1 MAIFGSKRDAVEKA
15 KREAEAEHA
24 KVQAAA
30 ERVASEQRRIE
41 EAQIATVE
49 IDTRVKQSDPDEP
62 RFARLVADRTTA
74 QARVEAL
81 EVRAASARDA
91 LAAAEQK
98 AAEADLRAWELEF
111 ADVKAAV
118 IAEDAQAYETM
129 YGARA
134 RIRKHVAT
142 LNDLIPRASEL
153 EEKIRRACDLEPR
166 PAYQPRNQFG
176 SGWASFGEDEEN
188 ILQVAA
194 GLVHQKDAEEY
205 AEARE
210 RAAAEILAAREAR

>member
-1 MAIFGSKRDAVEKA
+1 MAIFGNKRDAVEKA

-30 ERVASEQRRIE
+30 ERVASEQRRVE
-41 EAQIATVE
+41 EAQTATVE

-81 EVRAASARDA
+81 EVRAASARDG

-118 IAEDAQAYETM
+118 IAEDAQA
-129 YGARA
+129 
-134 RIRKHVAT
+134 
-142 LNDLIPRASEL
+142 
-153 EEKIRRACDLEPR
+153 
-166 PAYQPRNQFG
+166 
-176 SGWASFGEDEEN
+176 
-188 ILQVAA
+188 
-194 GLVHQKDAEEY
+194 
-205 AEARE
+205 
-210 RAAAEILAAREAR
+210 